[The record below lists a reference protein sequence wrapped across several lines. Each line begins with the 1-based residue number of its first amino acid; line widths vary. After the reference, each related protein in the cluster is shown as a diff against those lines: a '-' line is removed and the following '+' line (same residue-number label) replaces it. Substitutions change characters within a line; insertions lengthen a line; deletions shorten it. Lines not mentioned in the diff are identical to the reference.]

1 MDVRKLRYFCTI
13 ATEGSFGKAAE
24 KLFIA
29 QPALSRQISELEQDV
44 GTPLFKRISRGVSLT
59 PAGDVFLTH
68 ARAILADMDRARIAA
83 QQAAQGKTST
93 LNVGLVEYLSWH
105 KAVVRSLRGFREAH
119 NEVAL
124 KVSTWESSLAV
135 MDNLLAGRLD
145 FGFAFNRSPDD
156 ARLSGASVFE
166 TGFQVAVPAQSRL
179 ANRKSVKLRE
189 LANESFVM
197 ISRDMAPTH
206 YDRCI
211 MLCRGAGFSPA
222 ITEISTTARGQ
233 LSLVAAGAGCA
244 IVTSASDQWKPEDVE
259 LLDLADVQLKIH
271 LELIWRTDS
280 PLPALQEY
288 IDVLRRGAA
297 VN

>member
-1 MDVRKLRYFCTI
+1 
-13 ATEGSFGKAAE
+13 
-24 KLFIA
+24 
-29 QPALSRQISELEQDV
+29 
-44 GTPLFKRISRGVSLT
+44 
-59 PAGDVFLTH
+59 
-68 ARAILADMDRARIAA
+68 
-83 QQAAQGKTST
+83 
-93 LNVGLVEYLSWH
+93 
-105 KAVVRSLRGFREAH
+105 
-119 NEVAL
+119 
-124 KVSTWESSLAV
+124 
-135 MDNLLAGRLD
+135 
-145 FGFAFNRSPDD
+145 
-156 ARLSGASVFE
+156 
-166 TGFQVAVPAQSRL
+166 
-179 ANRKSVKLRE
+179 
-189 LANESFVM
+189 
-197 ISRDMAPTH
+197 
-206 YDRCI
+206 